1 MSAEDLIDPIT
12 IRKFLQWINDG
23 VAAAFCHESRP
34 GVLQLVS
41 INPEGRGM
49 SFSPFKIGDVDSQLT
64 AALTDARA
72 GRNVY
77 IETRTVRPG
86 RLRERKPGRG
96 KRDATIGLFAFVI
109 DSDADKGR
117 AGRVDHIDG
126 GASAIIETS
135 PGNRHIWLLLHR
147 ALSAADAKRLGDM
160 IRKGTGADHNT
171 GTVTQPYRIPG
182 TPNYPDAKKRARGRV
197 VVPTRLIAVTD
208 KLWGPTN
215 IEAAFSTGE
224 TQAAKTQP
232 ARKTTGALK
241 HTGPT
246 RGTPRLVA
254 AVKRKLAAKVTAGT
268 DRSAQFQSAVNAAV
282 RAGMTVDQFED
293 LARRHSSG
301 CVSKY
306 LENGDRLR
314 AEIDRSWSKTEE
326 TKETGPAPDASID
339 GAELLDQIHTF
350 LGQFIVYPDRHSRVA
365 HALWIAHCHLVRRF
379 ETTPRL
385 AFLSPE
391 PSSGKT
397 RALEITELLVPSPV
411 LAVNVSP
418 AYLIR
423 RIGAEEGVTVL
434 FDEIDTVFGPRT
446 KENNEDV
453 RALLNAGYRRGAIVG
468 RCVMQGSIAIP
479 EELPAFAPVALA
491 GLGTLPDTV
500 LSRSIVIRMQRRAP
514 DEHVTPYRRRDHGE
528 EGQQLC
534 SRLASWA
541 SAAASRIT
549 VPDMPDE
556 IVDRDADCWEALLAV
571 ADAAGGHWPDTARCC
586 AVALVLLF
594 REVGEERLGVRL
606 LSDMRTVLGN
616 DDQAAT
622 SVILNKLQNLDE
634 SPWADIRGKALND
647 RGLAARLRPYGI
659 KSHTIRV
666 GTTTPKGYRRA
677 DFLSAWKRY
686 LQPMSLNN
694 TEDKCSQ

>member
-1 MSAEDLIDPIT
+1 MSAADLIDPVT

-23 VAAAFCHESRP
+23 VAAAFCHESRA

-49 SFSPFKIGDVDSQLT
+49 SFSPFEIGDVDSQLT

-86 RLRERKPGRG
+86 RLKERKPGRG

-147 ALSAADAKRLGDM
+147 ALSAADAKGLGDM
-160 IRKGTGADHNT
+160 IRKGSGADHCS
-171 GTVTQPYRIPG
+171 GTVTGCFRIPG
-182 TPNYPDAKKRARGRV
+182 TPNFPDAGKRARGRV

-215 IEAAFSTGE
+215 IEAAFSTGA
-224 TQAAKTQP
+224 TQAT
-232 ARKTTGALK
+232 LK
-241 HTGPT
+241 HPGPT
-246 RGTPRLVA
+246 RSTPRLVA
-254 AVKRKLAAKVTAGT
+254 RVRRKLAAKVTAAT
-268 DRSAQFQSAVNAAV
+268 DRSAQFQSAVNAA
-282 RAGMTVDQFED
+282 RTAGMTPDQFEE
-293 LARRHSSG
+293 LARG
-301 CVSKY
+301 LPDGIAGKY
-306 LENGDRLR
+306 LENGDRLS
-314 AEIDRSWSKTEE
+314 AEVARSWSKTEE
-326 TKETGPAPDASID
+326 TKEAGPAPDASID
-339 GAELLDQIHTF
+339 GAELLDQVHAF
-350 LGQFIVYPDRHSRVA
+350 LGQFVVYPDRHSRTA
-365 HALWIAHCHLVRRF
+365 HTLWCAHTHLVRCF

-397 RALEITELLVPSPV
+397 RALEITELLVPNPV

-423 RIGAEEGVTVL
+423 RIAAEEGVTVL

-468 RCVMQGSIAIP
+468 RCIMQGSIAIP

-514 DEHVTPYRRRDHGE
+514 DEPVTPYRRRDHAE

-541 SAAASRIT
+541 AAAASRIT

-556 IVDRDADCWEALLAV
+556 VTDRDADCWEALLAV

-594 REVGEERLGVRL
+594 REEGDERLGVRL
-606 LSDMRTVLGN
+606 LGDMRTVLGN

-634 SPWADIRGKALND
+634 SPWADIRGKPLND

-686 LQPMSLNN
+686 LQPTSLN
-694 TEDKCSQ
+694 TE